1 MPTINFP
8 SGPSLNDSYN
18 LGTRTWKWNGEA
30 WALQPLTG
38 GFTGSA
44 GASGYTGS
52 AGAGGSSGAIGYT
65 GSTGVVLPLTIDTT
79 NDRVGIGTTSPATSL
94 HIAAQIPKIRIEDT
108 DLSGMAFDIRG
119 AGPAVHFD
127 LDPGSS
133 QALADYM
140 WDIGGSTKMKLR
152 GTGRLGIGTTTP
164 STTLDVVGDIK
175 SSGKI
180 FTGDTEL
187 QSGSK
192 TTISAGTSN
201 LEVNGTANGMR
212 LYVRNGGVEGFAAG
226 SEGGLGHGAIALRG
240 QTILVGGNSSKGF
253 AFGRN
258 VSWSDVNAI
267 GQDDIVIKGDTVN
280 INGALTVGG
289 VAITPVTVPTISS
302 ISPAT
307 IETSTATAV
316 TITGTNFASIPQVE
330 ALNSTTGIWYT
341 ADSIAFTNSTTIVA
355 TFNLSVNASYKL
367 RVENPDGNAVLSST
381 ALMSV
386 SAAPT
391 FSTSAGSL
399 GSIAGNFSGTVAT
412 LAGSSDSTIAF
423 SETTNVLTN
432 SSQANCTL
440 NSSTGVITTT
450 DLGGSSTTPTTYN
463 FTVRITDAESQTVD
477 RSFSLT
483 SSYGA
488 TGGGQFN

>member
-164 STTLDVVGDIK
+164 SQALDVVGSI
-175 SSGKI
+175 
-180 FTGDTEL
+180 
-187 QSGSK
+187 
-192 TTISAGTSN
+192 
-201 LEVNGTANGMR
+201 EVSDGIYIGGTAAANKLEATAAARAAAKVAAEDALLNRTPTSHPVSQPLPNTVEENSVFKYGDPVSVSDEAALEEAKRMR
-212 LYVRNGGVEGFAAG
+212 AMLLMIVGG
-226 SEGGLGHGAIALRG
+226 IALVL
-240 QTILVGGNSSKGF
+240 IL
-253 AFGRN
+253 
-258 VSWSDVNAI
+258 
-267 GQDDIVIKGDTVN
+267 
-280 INGALTVGG
+280 
-289 VAITPVTVPTISS
+289 
-302 ISPAT
+302 
-307 IETSTATAV
+307 
-316 TITGTNFASIPQVE
+316 
-330 ALNSTTGIWYT
+330 
-341 ADSIAFTNSTTIVA
+341 
-355 TFNLSVNASYKL
+355 
-367 RVENPDGNAVLSST
+367 
-381 ALMSV
+381 
-386 SAAPT
+386 
-391 FSTSAGSL
+391 
-399 GSIAGNFSGTVAT
+399 VAT
-412 LAGSSDSTIAF
+412 LG
-423 SETTNVLTN
+423 
-432 SSQANCTL
+432 
-440 NSSTGVITTT
+440 
-450 DLGGSSTTPTTYN
+450 
-463 FTVRITDAESQTVD
+463 
-477 RSFSLT
+477 
-483 SSYGA
+483 
-488 TGGGQFN
+488 

>member
-119 AGPAVHFD
+119 AGPTIHFD
-127 LDPGSS
+127 LDP
-133 QALADYM
+133 
-140 WDIGGSTKMKLR
+140 
-152 GTGRLGIGTTTP
+152 TTP

-289 VAITPVTVPTISS
+289 VAITPATVPTISS
-302 ISPAT
+302 ISPTAVV
-307 IETSTATAV
+307 TSTATAV
-316 TITGTNFASIPQVE
+316 TITGTNFTSIPQVE

-399 GSIAGNFSGTVAT
+399 GSFAGNFSGTVAT
-412 LAGSSDSTIAF
+412 LAGSSDSAIAF
-423 SETTNVLTN
+423 SETTSVLTN
-432 SSQANCTL
+432 SGQANCTL